1 MPVSAQLR
9 ASSINTRTGQ
19 CYCYIVTHHSHVWAR
34 MGSLTAE
41 QLADKLGTIKKK
53 LSGAE
58 LIADDKVVKNFVD
71 LNLPVNSEVF
81 KYFLET

>member
-1 MPVSAQLR
+1 
-9 ASSINTRTGQ
+9 
-19 CYCYIVTHHSHVWAR
+19 

-71 LNLPVNSEVF
+71 LNVPVNSEVV
-81 KYFLET
+81 KYFWNLCKYFSVCLDKDI

>member
-1 MPVSAQLR
+1 
-9 ASSINTRTGQ
+9 
-19 CYCYIVTHHSHVWAR
+19 

-71 LNLPVNSEVF
+71 LNVPVNSEVF
-81 KYFLET
+81 NFFWSFVNIFPYL

>member
-19 CYCYIVTHHSHVWAR
+19 CHCYIVKHFLHVWVR

-71 LNLPVNSEVF
+71 LNVPVNSEVGI
-81 KYFLET
+81 

>member
-1 MPVSAQLR
+1 
-9 ASSINTRTGQ
+9 
-19 CYCYIVTHHSHVWAR
+19 

-71 LNLPVNSEVF
+71 LNVPVNSEVF
-81 KYFLET
+81 NFCVRKHTNKSKCPLVFS

>member
-1 MPVSAQLR
+1 
-9 ASSINTRTGQ
+9 
-19 CYCYIVTHHSHVWAR
+19 

-71 LNLPVNSEVF
+71 LNVPVNSEVLKKMKLNINIF
-81 KYFLET
+81 RVTRYR

>member
-1 MPVSAQLR
+1 
-9 ASSINTRTGQ
+9 
-19 CYCYIVTHHSHVWAR
+19 

-71 LNLPVNSEVF
+71 LNVPVNSEVL
-81 KYFLET
+81 KKMKLL

>member
-1 MPVSAQLR
+1 MSAQFK
-9 ASSINTRTGQ
+9 ASSIATRTGQ
-19 CYCYIVTHHSHVWAR
+19 CKYYFVQHFLHVCGR

-71 LNLPVNSEVF
+71 LNVPVNSEVF
-81 KYFLET
+81 KYFLES

>member
-1 MPVSAQLR
+1 
-9 ASSINTRTGQ
+9 
-19 CYCYIVTHHSHVWAR
+19 

-71 LNLPVNSEVF
+71 LNVPVNSEVL
-81 KYFLET
+81 KYFFGILVLNIFRV